1 MRKSG
6 AGGLLIFTL
15 MVLMFKPAGAA
26 DTFNT
31 SATLSLKGNDPAGR
45 GFDPGLIIGHG
56 PSDPFPDTSTPN
68 PNLNTVPPQTGSST
82 RTIDQSIGG
91 DLSQGTVIQTTDSS
105 INSTTGTLSARAHHI
120 QTSFQQQE
128 NDHGQVFN
136 LAFSIDAMTDA
147 DGNPVNVLTSGD
159 GRPVSATGTFTQT
172 VKDPIT
178 TAGATVTCSGTF
190 TFDGTNGY
198 VLESGPAG
206 QCK

>member
-1 MRKSG
+1 MRKAG
-6 AGGLLIFTL
+6 AGGLLILTL
-15 MVLMFKPAGAA
+15 MVLTFNPADAA

-31 SATLSLKGNDPAGR
+31 SASLNLKGNDPTLR
-45 GFDPGLIIGHG
+45 GFDPGLIVGRG
-56 PSDPFPDTSTPN
+56 PTVPFPDTSTPN
-68 PNLNTVPPQTGSST
+68 PNLNTAPSITGSST
-82 RTIDQSIGG
+82 RNIDQSIGG
-91 DLSQGTVIQTTDSS
+91 SLAQGTVIQTTDSS
-105 INSTTGTLSARAHHI
+105 ISSSPGTLSARANHI

-136 LAFSIDAMTDA
+136 LAFSIDAMTDT
-147 DGNPVNVLTSGD
+147 DGNPANVLTSAD

-172 VKDPIT
+172 VKDPVT